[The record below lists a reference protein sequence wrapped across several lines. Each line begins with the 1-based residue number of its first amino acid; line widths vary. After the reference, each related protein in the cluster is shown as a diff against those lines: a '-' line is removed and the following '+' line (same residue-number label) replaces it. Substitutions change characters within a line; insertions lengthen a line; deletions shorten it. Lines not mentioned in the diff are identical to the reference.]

1 MTLQGSSGVNNG
13 GYVNQC
19 AACRHQRRRCTPDCF
34 FRPYF
39 PAERH
44 QEFQNFHRLHSNTR
58 LQKRLKE
65 LGLSPEEQREAMSSI
80 IYESN
85 IRSQFP
91 VGGCHEYIF
100 HLRTQIALVTAEL
113 LRTRAQITAAFFNPT
128 AVSFF
133 NSAANNFLDP
143 SSAVNPFRNL
153 TANNDDGTIEFLSG
167 GGYCGNFVGSNLS
180 HANANEND
188 VNLEALEQEQLGGA
202 PRNNDIERVFR
213 EFFTDE
219 EIMSLLEAQV
229 SRHKCAYQS
238 TTKDDDFPFP

>member
-58 LQKRLKE
+58 LQKKLKE

-91 VGGCHEYIF
+91 GPSVAVTNTFSIF
-100 HLRTQIALVTAEL
+100 EPKSH
-113 LRTRAQITAAFFNPT
+113 
-128 AVSFF
+128 
-133 NSAANNFLDP
+133 
-143 SSAVNPFRNL
+143 SSPLNYVAPVIKSPPLSSIPPPPASLIPPL
-153 TANNDDGTIEFLSG
+153 TTS
-167 GGYCGNFVGSNLS
+167 
-180 HANANEND
+180 
-188 VNLEALEQEQLGGA
+188 
-202 PRNNDIERVFR
+202 
-213 EFFTDE
+213 
-219 EIMSLLEAQV
+219 
-229 SRHKCAYQS
+229 
-238 TTKDDDFPFP
+238 

>member
-1 MTLQGSSGVNNG
+1 M
-13 GYVNQC
+13 
-19 AACRHQRRRCTPDCF
+19 R
-34 FRPYF
+34 
-39 PAERH
+39 
-44 QEFQNFHRLHSNTR
+44 R
-58 LQKRLKE
+58 LQAPTPSLHTGLFLSSLLSGGATSRVPKLSSSTFQYPSPKKAQRIRIVSGGTKRSNE
-65 LGLSPEEQREAMSSI
+65 LDHIRIQHTLSIPR
-80 IYESN
+80 
-85 IRSQFP
+85 P

-113 LRTRAQITAAFFNPT
+113 RRTRDQITAAFFNPT
-128 AVSFF
+128 AASFF

-238 TTKDDDFPFP
+238 MTKDDDFPFP